1 MRFPMKT
8 SSAGIALIQAFESCL
23 RPNGDGRYR
32 TYRCP
37 ANVVTIGWGTTAADV
52 PSLAEG
58 EVWSRE
64 KCDEVFISSL
74 TKYEAIVDRVAR
86 DRVTPLRQHQF
97 DALASLVYNCGA
109 GALAGSVGKAVREG
123 RDTDVP
129 DLLARWNKA
138 GGKVLAGLARRRKAE
153 GELWSG
159 DLDAAARTAQTV
171 FPGSVARSRETPV
184 PTTTDLARATPKAT
198 ATIAAGATTA
208 AAGGANHSGPD
219 QIVATAVLVGF
230 GLAIAIVAGVVLARK
245 WNSLKENWA

>member
-1 MRFPMKT
+1 MKT
-8 SSAGIALIQAFESCL
+8 SSTGIALIQAFESCL
-23 RPNGDGRYR
+23 KPNGDGRFR

-37 ANVVTIGWGTTAADV
+37 AGVVTIGWGTTAADV
-52 PSLAEG
+52 PNLAEG
-58 EVWSRE
+58 EIWTRE

-109 GALAGSVGKAVREG
+109 GALAGSVGKAVRES
-123 RDTDVP
+123 RDADVP

-184 PTTTDLARATPKAT
+184 PNAAEIVKATPKTTAAVAVAASGTAAAT
-198 ATIAAGATTA
+198 ATGPTSANDAATLPTGAV
-208 AAGGANHSGPD
+208 
-219 QIVATAVLVGF
+219 VAVCLVVVL
-230 GLAIAIVAGVVLARK
+230 IAGVVLAIRWK
-245 WNSLKENWA
+245 SLTKEWA